1 MQGRF
6 HDALLIK
13 YHQNSFSAD
22 VGVSYSQDGQNVLGN
37 DYLTSGF
44 FSYKTMQY
52 LYAHKEWNKTKVSF
66 LFLNN
71 GFQAFDTTSAP
82 AGLYNRQTTG
92 VYFSSPINNLTLSG
106 SGYLQFGM
114 ASKTQVLSA
123 YQTAL
128 NAAYKIKSGKVGIG
142 AEILS
147 GTSQS
152 GGGINTSFFPL
163 YGTNHKFNGFMDF
176 FYVGNHANSVGLND
190 FHASYVANIRKSKL
204 LVRAHYFTSNAELV
218 NDADR
223 YLGTEFD
230 LVFTKKF
237 TKSIKFQVGYSHMF
251 PTESMELIKG
261 GVTSDNLNNWAWMQ
275 LIIKPT
281 LFSIGPEKN
290 TIPFK

>member
-1 MQGRF
+1 
-6 HDALLIK
+6 
-13 YHQNSFSAD
+13 
-22 VGVSYSQDGQNVLGN
+22 
-37 DYLTSGF
+37 
-44 FSYKTMQY
+44 
-52 LYAHKEWNKTKVSF
+52 
-66 LFLNN
+66 
-71 GFQAFDTTSAP
+71 
-82 AGLYNRQTTG
+82 
-92 VYFSSPINNLTLSG
+92 
-106 SGYLQFGM
+106 
-114 ASKTQVLSA
+114 
-123 YQTAL
+123 
-128 NAAYKIKSGKVGIG
+128 
-142 AEILS
+142 
-147 GTSQS
+147 
-152 GGGINTSFFPL
+152 
-163 YGTNHKFNGFMDF
+163 MDF

-237 TKSIKFQVGYSHMF
+237 TKSIKFQVGYSHML